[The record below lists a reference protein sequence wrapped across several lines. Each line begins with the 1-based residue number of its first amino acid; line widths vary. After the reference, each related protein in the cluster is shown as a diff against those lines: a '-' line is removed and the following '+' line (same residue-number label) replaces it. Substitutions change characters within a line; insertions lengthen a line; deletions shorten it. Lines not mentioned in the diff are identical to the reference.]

1 MTNKEAIEIL
11 SNRLNTYYCTDEDLQ
26 ALDLAIK
33 ALEERL
39 QGGWIP
45 CKERLPDKED
55 WYIVT
60 EWDYSHQCWDTSISE
75 FHASGRWGY
84 GNDKVIA
91 WMPMPE
97 IYQEAQHE

>member
-1 MTNKEAIEIL
+1 MEQMTIFDYENKKEIPL
-11 SNRLNTYYCTDEDLQ
+11 M
-26 ALDLAIK
+26 K
-33 ALEERL
+33 
-39 QGGWIP
+39 WIP

-60 EWDYSHQCWDTSISE
+60 EWDYQYQRWDTSISE
-75 FHASGRWGY
+75 FHASGRWGS

-97 IYQEAQHE
+97 IYEEDS